1 MDSWVGLACRGRTA
15 QAGEWGGWGG
25 PWDKAWRGG
34 RHVPSTYRCGA
45 LDGAGPSGS
54 TPWRATRSMCMH
66 WSIMRRVGGA
76 VSSIVDG
83 IVRVCRGIATTPNIG
98 HRKACPA
105 HGKGISARYARRG
118 SPEGSTPLGSGLHVM
133 ISPGIWV
140 IQELCCS
147 LSTSEIP

>member
-1 MDSWVGLACRGRTA
+1 
-15 QAGEWGGWGG
+15 
-25 PWDKAWRGG
+25 
-34 RHVPSTYRCGA
+34 
-45 LDGAGPSGS
+45 
-54 TPWRATRSMCMH
+54 MH